1 MASTISTASLLASSM
16 TNQKVMMEAAVAVMK
31 KSNNVAKQEGEALVQ
46 LLENSAPQT
55 SGRLLDT
62 YA

>member
-1 MASTISTASLLASSM
+1 MASAISTASLLASGM
-16 TNQKVMMEAAVAVMK
+16 GNQTVMMEAAVSVMK
-31 KSNNVAKQEGEALVQ
+31 MSNKIAKQEGEALVQ
-46 LLENSAPQT
+46 LIENSAPQT